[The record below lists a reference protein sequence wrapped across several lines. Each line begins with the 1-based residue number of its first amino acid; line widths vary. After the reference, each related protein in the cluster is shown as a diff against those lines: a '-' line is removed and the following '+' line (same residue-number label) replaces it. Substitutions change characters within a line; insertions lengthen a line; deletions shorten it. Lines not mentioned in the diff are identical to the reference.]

1 MAHRAEV
8 ARLRGEFD
16 TAQSIF
22 RRAAAALRAKGDDEG
37 EADALHSLA
46 TIARRQGDCDAA
58 FKYLDRAVELTKPES
73 AVRTKCGNTR
83 GLCFVSLGEWTAAER
98 EFRVALQSAEERNDE
113 HHIRLITHNLGLP
126 AMMRGDFGEALH
138 WLRRMLRTDGHEAP
152 IPQEAWA
159 HLNIA
164 RCHLYR
170 GEMEECERH
179 LDLALERC
187 QLFNLVGQQGEA
199 FEAYGNLY
207 RERGELTRAAEFYE
221 RAARA
226 YEEAGIDQSRVE
238 LFEEQALLSLKAG
251 DLARA
256 RGQIDRLIELRSA
269 RNDEAGA
276 FTATLAHARIRIAA
290 REFEAAREELVPA
303 LEYFRPRGLHYY
315 EAQACIDLATCESEL
330 GHEPQMLEYLR
341 RVMDLAARLRLRLLA
356 ASGNCASPVAVR
368 FGSGAGNSARRFAR
382 SGSRSRNGVAATR
395 DGGRLDA
402 RAPRRSDHKH
412 AGTGRDLPRSGPA
425 FCGRCVDDPPRPR
438 HSVLHR
444 LATSPSR
451 AKRHDHRHVLD

>member
-1 MAHRAEV
+1 MRTTAET
-8 ARLRGEFD
+8 R
-16 TAQSIF
+16 
-22 RRAAAALRAKGDDEG
+22 
-37 EADALHSLA
+37 
-46 TIARRQGDCDAA
+46 
-58 FKYLDRAVELTKPES
+58 
-73 AVRTKCGNTR
+73 R
-83 GLCFVSLGEWTAAER
+83 GLCWSLGEWTA
-98 EFRVALQSAEERNDE
+98 LSASFASRFNLEERNDE

-269 RNDEAGA
+269 RNDDAGV
-276 FTATLAHARIRIAA
+276 FTATLARARIRIAA
-290 REFEAAREELVPA
+290 REFEAAREELVGA
-303 LEYFRPRGLHYY
+303 LKYFRPRGLYYY
-315 EAQACIDLATCESEL
+315 EAQACIDLAACESEL

-341 RVMDLAARLRLRLLA
+341 RVMDLTARYDYDYWLRQEIAHRPR
-356 ASGNCASPVAVR
+356 CC
-368 FGSGAGNSARRFAR
+368 FGPGAGNTARRFTR
-382 SGSRSRNGVAATR
+382 SGSGCGNGGAATR
-395 DGGRLDA
+395 NSHGLNASAAGRSN
-402 RAPRRSDHKH
+402 PKH
-412 AGTGRDLPRSGPA
+412 AGAGRDLPRSGTA
-425 FCGRCVDDPPRPR
+425 FRARCVDDPPRPR

-444 LATSPSR
+444 FAPAPSR
-451 AKRHDHRHVLD
+451 AERLDHRHVLD